1 MKKLFLFVLTAMM
14 ICGCS
19 KNENENPAPPEEDIF
34 SVDITSLEFS
44 GRGGTQYISFE
55 STQDWTLS
63 GGASWCEPSQKSGS
77 GTERY
82 FSVDFSATSNTT
94 TDNRSTAFTLK
105 SGEQSVEIQIT
116 QGFVPT
122 VIVSE
127 AGTLQQILTEQNLLE
142 TTELKINGIPDETDF
157 KFLKSV
163 LTLNYLDIS
172 DVNLEELPEG
182 AFANSLISC
191 VILPRA
197 LKVIGN
203 EMFYMAKTRTVQ
215 MFDEV
220 VTIGNKA
227 FSMSE
232 IHSDFHFSS
241 KLQTIGKEAFYHCS
255 GLYSLKFPASL
266 ETIGESAFA
275 NLTYSVTSYPS
286 LDYIFFEKG
295 SKLKTIGAG
304 AFKDA
309 IDHDGIIYMQHCT
322 EITDMASDAFR
333 RDIASKFYLGVKT
346 PPASLLPF
354 DRGRLDDGGRYTNG
368 WTVEIYVPEMYVD
381 AYGKIWGSRDGIT
394 GRYMSLEDNMPED
407 K

>member
-1 MKKLFLFVLTAMM
+1 MQKTDFIYLDYLRFTLFTSPFL
-14 ICGCS
+14 
-19 KNENENPAPPEEDIF
+19 KNTLPRREDIF

-44 GRGGTQYISFE
+44 GRGGTRYISFE

-77 GTERY
+77 GTGRY

-142 TTELKINGIPDETDF
+142 MTELKINGKPDETDF

-172 DVNLEELPEG
+172 DVNLEELPER
-182 AFANSLISC
+182 AFANSLISH

-203 EMFYMAKTRTVQ
+203 EMFYMAETRTVQ

-220 VTIGNKA
+220 VTIGDKA
-227 FSMSE
+227 FYMSE

-266 ETIGESAFA
+266 EAIGKSAFA

-354 DRGRLDDGGRYTNG
+354 DRGSLDDGGRYTNG

>member
-44 GRGGTQYISFE
+44 GRGGTRYISFE

-116 QGFVPT
+116 QEFVPT

-172 DVNLEELPEG
+172 DVNLEELPER
-182 AFANSLISC
+182 AFANSLISH
-191 VILPRA
+191 VILPRS

-220 VTIGNKA
+220 VTIGDKA
-227 FSMSE
+227 FYMSE
-232 IHSDFHFSS
+232 IHSDLHFSS

-295 SKLKTIGAG
+295 SKLKTVGRE
-304 AFKDA
+304 AFYHA
-309 IDHDGIIYMQHCT
+309 LDHDGIIYMQHCT
-322 EITDMASDAFR
+322 QVEILGTDTFKE
-333 RDIASKFYLGVKT
+333 DIASAFYFGTKT
-346 PPASLLPF
+346 PPQGGFPF
-354 DRGRLDDGGRYTNG
+354 AKGNYVNA
-368 WTVEIYVPEMYVD
+368 WTVKIYVPKLYVS
-381 AYGKIWGSRDGIT
+381 AYQKLWSRDWDVQGSF
-394 GRYMSLEDNMPED
+394 MALEDNMPED

>member
-1 MKKLFLFVLTAMM
+1 MKKLFLFVLSAMM

-19 KNENENPAPPEEDIF
+19 KNGNETPEPSEEDIF
-34 SVDITSLEFS
+34 SVDETMLEFS

-77 GTERY
+77 GTDRY

-127 AGTLQQILTEQNLLE
+127 AGALQQILTEQNLLE

-172 DVNLEELPEG
+172 DVNLKELPEK
-182 AFANSLISC
+182 AFEHSLISY
-191 VILPRA
+191 VILPRS

-203 EMFYMAKTRTVQ
+203 EMFYMAKTTTVQ
-215 MFDEV
+215 MFNEV
-220 VTIGNKA
+220 VSIGDRA
-227 FSMSE
+227 FYMSE
-232 IHSDFHFSS
+232 ISDWNKFHFSS

-255 GLYSLKFPASL
+255 GLHSLKFPASL
-266 ETIGESAFA
+266 ETIGVSAFA

-286 LDYIFFEKG
+286 LNYIFFEKG
-295 SKLKTIGAG
+295 SKLKAVGQE
-304 AFKDA
+304 AFCRALDC
-309 IDHDGIIYMQHCT
+309 DGIIYMQHCT
-322 EITDMASDAFR
+322 QVETLGYDTFKE
-333 RDIASKFYLGVKT
+333 DIASKFYFGTKT
-346 PPASLLPF
+346 PPQGGFPF
-354 DRGRLDDGGRYTNG
+354 AQGSYVNA
-368 WTVEIYVPEMYVD
+368 WTVDIYVPKLYVD
-381 AYGKIWGSRDGIT
+381 AYRKLWSWDWGVQ
-394 GRYMSLEDNMPED
+394 GRFMALEDNMPED